1 MEDYS
6 YSRDDPSSYFKNDFK
21 HYFEKLISQNETII
35 SQNEKLLNIFLKYD
49 QSYNEEI
56 IKDQGR
62 TDLM

>member
-1 MEDYS
+1 MGAAFKSEL
-6 YSRDDPSSYFKNDFK
+6 DDRYKDDFK